1 MQIFISFLAEVDSFL
16 YYPVL
21 IIILTAGG
29 LYFSLRSKFAQVRL
43 SFEAFRIMN
52 EPPEDKNA
60 VSSFGALMISTAS
73 RVGTGNI
80 IGVSTAICLGGPG
93 AVFWMLLL
101 AVLGGASALAES
113 TLAQIFKLKDSRT
126 RVCYGGPA
134 YYIEALLHSRTL
146 AMTFSFF
153 LIATY
158 AFGFNALASYN
169 LQSTFSAYSFYDP
182 QKTPLIIGGILAVIT
197 GWCLI
202 GGAYRMVNVTVFF
215 VPVMGVFYAAAAII
229 ITVIRIDALPSV
241 LNMIISDAFNFKA
254 ISSGIAGSCLMYGV
268 KRGLY
273 SNEAGVGSAPNVA
286 ASAYTSH
293 PVKQGLIQM
302 LSVYI
307 DTIVI
312 CTATAFLCLMSGVP
326 ASKDIAGAQYVHL
339 AMRANLGSF
348 GSTFTT
354 FTMVL
359 FAFTT
364 LIGNLFYAENA
375 LIYLNGKKRPGKK
388 FMAFFRTASALVILI
403 GAYMPMS
410 AAWAIADI
418 FMAGMALINIPC
430 IMAGGGIVIKA
441 LADYEQQK
449 RAGKNP
455 VFLAESIGLDP
466 EKIDYWK

>member
-1 MQIFISFLAEVDSFL
+1 MLA
-16 YYPVL
+16 
-21 IIILTAGG
+21 
-29 LYFSLRSKFAQVRL
+29 
-43 SFEAFRIMN
+43 
-52 EPPEDKNA
+52 
-60 VSSFGALMISTAS
+60 
-73 RVGTGNI
+73 
-80 IGVSTAICLGGPG
+80 
-93 AVFWMLLL
+93 L

-113 TLAQIFKLKDSRT
+113 TLAQIFKLKDHRT
-126 RVCYGGPA
+126 GVCYGGPA
-134 YYIEALLHSRTL
+134 YYIEAILHSKTL
-146 AMTFSFF
+146 AVIFSFF
-153 LIATY
+153 LVATY

-169 LQSTFSAYSFYDP
+169 LQSTFAAYSYYNP
-182 QKTPLIIGGILAVIT
+182 QTTPFIIGGILAVIT
-197 GWCLI
+197 GWCMM
-202 GGAYRMVNVTVFF
+202 GGAYRMVNVTVFL
-215 VPVMGVFYAAAAII
+215 VPVMGVIYAAAAVM
-229 ITVIRIDALPSV
+229 ITIMRIDALPSV

-326 ASKDIAGAQYVHL
+326 AGKDIAGAQYVQSAML
-339 AMRANLGSF
+339 ANFGSF
-348 GSTFTT
+348 GPTFTA

-364 LIGNLFYAENA
+364 LIGNLFYVDNA
-375 LIYLNGKKRPGKK
+375 LIYLNGKKRPGKT
-388 FMAFFRTASALVILI
+388 FITFFRIACALVILI
-403 GAYMPMS
+403 GAAMPMS

-418 FMAGMALINIPC
+418 FMAGMAMINIPC
-430 IMAGGGIVIKA
+430 IVAGGGIVIKA

-449 RAGKNP
+449 RAGRNP
-455 VFLAESIGLDP
+455 VFRAESIGLDP
-466 EKIDYWK
+466 EKLDYWK